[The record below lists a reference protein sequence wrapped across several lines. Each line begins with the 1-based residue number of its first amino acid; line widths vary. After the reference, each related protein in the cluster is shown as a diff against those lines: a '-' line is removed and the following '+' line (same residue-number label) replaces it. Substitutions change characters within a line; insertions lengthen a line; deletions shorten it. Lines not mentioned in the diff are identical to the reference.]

1 MGDDSIIPGII
12 GVGVGLLAV
21 GLAAK
26 IAVDVVKETGRLAKK
41 RRYKSNILNRMI

>member
-26 IAVDVVKETGRLAKK
+26 IAVEVVKETSK
-41 RRYKSNILNRMI
+41 RKHYKNSILKRMME